1 MDRGSSF
8 NKVKSAL
15 TAAGHQVI
23 AYDRRGYGHANGSDV
38 AATLSDHS
46 DDLVAMLDGRRAVV
60 AGHSLGADVAMLTAI
75 RRPDLVASLVVWEPP
90 MPWMDWW
97 PSDTAGGAAVRN
109 GTSGDPADAA
119 EAFIRRMVGDERWNK
134 LPPSTKAARRAEGP
148 ALVAELQSVNADAP
162 FDPADVPVPTVIGC
176 GSASRDHH
184 VLSTR

>member
-46 DDLVAMLDGRRAVV
+46 DDLVGVLGGRRAVV
-60 AGHSLGADVAMLTAI
+60 AGHSLGADVAMLAAI
-75 RRPDLVASLVVWEPP
+75 RRPDLVVSLVLWEPP

-97 PSDTAGGAAVRN
+97 PADTAGGAAIRQSML
-109 GTSGDPADAA
+109 GEDGGGDPGAVA
-119 EAFIRRMVGDERWNK
+119 EAFVRRMVGAARWEQP
-134 LPPSTKAARRAEGP
+134 PPSASATNCRTRSP
-148 ALVAELQSVNADAP
+148 AGTSEWIAP
-162 FDPADVPVPTVIGC
+162 TP
-176 GSASRDHH
+176 
-184 VLSTR
+184 